1 MFTFGG
7 CLFFLFGVLTFFDRA
22 LLAVGNILFLLGV
35 LLMIGPQKTAKFFT
49 RPNKRRGTVFL
60 ATGIFMILCKWTF
73 LGFLIESLGI
83 VGLFGD
89 FFGVV
94 LQLLRSIPV
103 IGPILSHPAIAP
115 VLDRIAGVSVLPV

>member
-1 MFTFGG
+1 
-7 CLFFLFGVLTFFDRA
+7 
-22 LLAVGNILFLLGV
+22 
-35 LLMIGPQKTAKFFT
+35 
-49 RPNKRRGTVFL
+49 
-60 ATGIFMILCKWTF
+60 MILCKWTF